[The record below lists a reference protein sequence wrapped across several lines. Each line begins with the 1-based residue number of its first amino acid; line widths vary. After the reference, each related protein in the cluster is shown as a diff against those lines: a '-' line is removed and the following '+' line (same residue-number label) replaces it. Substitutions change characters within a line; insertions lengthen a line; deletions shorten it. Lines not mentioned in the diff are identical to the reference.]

1 MIPQFNGHGL
11 LPGGLH
17 ECNLDAVSAVF
28 CSTPHRAGL
37 FANLKACLAHM
48 RGQGLNGIVVID
60 GSFVTD
66 KEVPGDIELTLDT
79 RQLPAEDQLRALQ
92 YFQAMHSKVKADWNV
107 DWYPTIA
114 SLPGIPPANNF
125 IDFFQYAGVKTAAIK
140 GIPAHTPKGILKL
153 EAW

>member
-1 MIPQFNGHGL
+1 MIPKFNGQGL

-17 ECNLDAVSAVF
+17 NCNLDAVAAIF
-28 CSTPHRAGL
+28 CSTPHRVSL
-37 FANLKACLAHM
+37 FTNLKACLAHM
-48 RGQGLNGIVVID
+48 KAQGLNGIVVID

-79 RQLPAEDQLRALQ
+79 RLLPADDQLRALQ
-92 YFQAMHSKVKADWNV
+92 YFHSMHSKVKADWNV

-114 SLPGIPPANNF
+114 GLADSNF
-125 IDFFQYAGVKTAAIK
+125 VDFFQYAGVKTAAIK
-140 GIPAHTPKGILKL
+140 GIPAHTPKGILRL